1 MRTLDNKTVYIVMT
15 GAKKCSIIPELV
27 REFICEGAS
36 TYTLFTDMARR
47 IVNMK
52 DFEIPGNKTSLDY
65 SRNGE
70 ELPLEDIVLVVPA
83 TFNSINKSAQ
93 GIADSY
99 PMTII
104 ASAIGKRKKV
114 IFAPAMNRSLWEHPI
129 TQRSLETLQQWGCQ
143 IVWPE
148 ITPEKITMAPLEKI
162 ADTTYNCFSR
172 IRYDSERLLVDEEYL
187 RAVEGHFSEFRSV
200 GESLLEGD
208 FIKGSAG
215 FMSKRVKEG
224 ILVSATGSNVGSLT
238 KGDLVLVVGTDDRK
252 VKWKGER
259 HPSSEMPI
267 ISEVYQAIP
276 EAKAII
282 HTHERK
288 LTYHPAM
295 QKYASVDYLRY
306 GRFGELNKILGIL
319 KENNGFAIMKLHG
332 ELCLGEDLYDA
343 FKKLKRRQEDVKS

>member
-1 MRTLDNKTVYIVMT
+1 MKTLENKAVYIVMT

-27 REFICEGAS
+27 REFITEGAS
-36 TYTLFTDMARR
+36 TYTFFTDMARK
-47 IVNMK
+47 IASMK

-65 SRNGE
+65 SKNGE

-83 TFNSINKSAQ
+83 TFNTMNKAAQ

-143 IVWPE
+143 VVWPE
-148 ITPEKITMAPLEKI
+148 ITHEKITMAPLEKI

-172 IRYDSERLLVDEEYL
+172 IRYDSEKLPVDEGYL
-187 RAVEGHFSEFRSV
+187 RAVEEHFSEFRSV
-200 GESLLEGD
+200 GELLLEGD

-215 FMSKRVKEG
+215 FMSKKVKEG
-224 ILVSATGSNVGSLT
+224 ILVSATGSIVGSLT
-238 KGDLVLVVGTDDRK
+238 KGDLTLVVGTDDRK

-267 ISEVYQAIP
+267 ISEIYQAIP
-276 EAKAII
+276 EARAII
-282 HTHERK
+282 HTHGRK
-288 LTYHPAM
+288 LTYNPAM
-295 QKYASVDYLRY
+295 QRYASADYLRY

-319 KENNGFAIMKLHG
+319 KGNNGFGIMKLHG
-332 ELCLGEDLYDA
+332 ELCVGDSLYDA
-343 FKKLKRRQEDVKS
+343 FQKLKGRVEDAK

>member
-1 MRTLDNKTVYIVMT
+1 MKTLDNKAVYIVMT

-27 REFICEGAS
+27 REFITEGAS
-36 TYTLFTDMARR
+36 TYTFFTDMARK
-47 IVNMK
+47 IASMK
-52 DFEIPGNKTSLDY
+52 DFELPGNRVSLDY
-65 SRNGE
+65 SKNGE

-83 TFNSINKSAQ
+83 TFNTMNKAAQ

-143 IVWPE
+143 VVWPE
-148 ITPEKITMAPLEKI
+148 ITHEKITMAPLEKI

-172 IRYDSERLLVDEEYL
+172 IRYDSEKLPVDEGYL
-187 RAVEGHFSEFRSV
+187 RAVEEHFSEFRSV
-200 GESLLEGD
+200 GELLLEGD

-215 FMSKRVKEG
+215 FMSKKVKEG
-224 ILVSATGSNVGSLT
+224 ILVSATGSIVGSLT
-238 KGDLVLVVGTDDRK
+238 KGDLTLVVGTDDRK

-267 ISEVYQAIP
+267 ISEVYHAMP
-276 EAKAII
+276 EARAII
-282 HTHERK
+282 HTHGRK
-288 LTYHPAM
+288 LTYNTAM
-295 QKYASVDYLRY
+295 QRYASAEYLRY
-306 GRFGELNKILGIL
+306 GRFGELYKILGIL
-319 KENNGFAIMKLHG
+319 RENNGFGIMKLHG
-332 ELCLGEDLYDA
+332 ELCVGDSLYDA
-343 FKKLKRRQEDVKS
+343 FQKLKGRVEDAK